1 LPVLL
6 LVCHLA
12 SIFLFL
18 LGARQVATRIFSE
31 RRSCWG
37 AVLLAAC
44 CFTLPVAGTSLSIMD
59 PYTTARSFSTPLAL
73 FAVAAVL
80 DENWVGSILWLG
92 LAALFHPLMAG
103 YTAIS
108 MLALGL
114 AQRKMWRALSLV
126 FAMGWLL
133 SGVIFIATHPADAS
147 LAYSRAALSRSYFF
161 LSSWRWYEY
170 PGLVIPLVL
179 LGFAGFR
186 SRLPWPARALAM
198 SAAVAGSWVLVTS
211 LCFVHRSGS
220 LLLARIQLLRAFH
233 LVYIAGVLLAG
244 GMLGR
249 WTRQRLRAMAVLC
262 LVVSG
267 ALFAGQRLTYPESS
281 HVEWPGMKPRNL
293 WRGAFLWIRDNT
305 PGDAIFALDNDYI
318 ESPGEDA
325 QGFRATAQ
333 RSTVADWF
341 KDGGIASN
349 FPDAAALWWQGS
361 TATGRLN
368 QASDQ
373 QRLVRLR
380 PLGVTWIV
388 LPVEAKTGFACPFS
402 NARVRVCRLG
412 GALLQGADG
421 AK

>member
-1 LPVLL
+1 
-6 LVCHLA
+6 
-12 SIFLFL
+12 
-18 LGARQVATRIFSE
+18 
-31 RRSCWG
+31 
-37 AVLLAAC
+37 
-44 CFTLPVAGTSLSIMD
+44 MD

-108 MLALGL
+108 MLTLGL
-114 AQRKMWRALSLV
+114 AQRKMLRALSLV
-126 FAMGWLL
+126 FGMGWLL
-133 SGVIFIATHPADAS
+133 SAVLFVTTHRADAS
-147 LAYSRAALSRSYFF
+147 LAYNRAALSRSYFF

-179 LGFAGFR
+179 LGLAGFR
-186 SRLPWPARALAM
+186 SRLPWAARSVAIAATLSGSCAL
-198 SAAVAGSWVLVTS
+198 LIS

-220 LLLARIQLLRAFH
+220 LLLARIQMLRAFH
-233 LVYIAGVLLAG
+233 MVYIAGVLLAG
-244 GMLGR
+244 GMLGK
-249 WTRQRLRAMAVLC
+249 WTRQHTRAMAGLC
-262 LVVSG
+262 LLVSG
-267 ALFAGQRLTYPESS
+267 ALFAGQRLTYPETN
-281 HVEWPGMKPRNL
+281 HVEWPGLKPRNH
-293 WRGAFLWIRDNT
+293 WREAFLWIRDNT

-325 QGFRATAQ
+325 QGFRATAE

-349 FPDAAALWWQGS
+349 FPDAASLWWQGS
-361 TATGRLN
+361 TATGQLN

-373 QRLVRLR
+373 QRLVRLQ

-388 LPVEAKTGFACPFS
+388 LPVEAKTGLSCPFR

-412 GALLQGADG
+412 GALLHGADS